1 MSDEKA
7 VTKVIEHGDASDLPE
22 LDWFWRRVYVFALT
36 VACCLFVWLVARR
49 VTDVA
54 TLREAIRNAMGIIV
68 LLNILYLAGASAE
81 KIVQLVS
88 AVRTTR
94 RETVMSAPPPAVA
107 TEAGVATSP
116 PAKAAAPDAP
126 PWERKT

>member
-1 MSDEKA
+1 MNPVSDEMA
-7 VTKVIEHGDASDLPE
+7 VTKVVEHGDASDLPE

-36 VACCLFVWLVARR
+36 IACCLFIWLVARR
-49 VTDVA
+49 VEDVA

-94 RETVMSAPPPAVA
+94 KETVMSAPPPATA
-107 TEAGVATSP
+107 TKTSVTTD
-116 PAKAAAPDAP
+116 ASAPNAP
-126 PWERKT
+126 PWERKP